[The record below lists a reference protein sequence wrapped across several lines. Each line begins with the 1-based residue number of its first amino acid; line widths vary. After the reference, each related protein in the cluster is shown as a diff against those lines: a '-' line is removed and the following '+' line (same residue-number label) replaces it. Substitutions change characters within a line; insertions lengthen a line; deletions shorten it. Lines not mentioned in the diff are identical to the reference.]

1 MSFRTPFPGL
11 LPGSAT
17 SSKMDSGGGG
27 GSRKSSRDE
36 KTKRRV
42 LPRIPKDVAP
52 VLPRPSSAKR
62 SFQNQDSTLD
72 LTNVTELSQS
82 TILEAGSIIGGV
94 HPPKRDFVSPVK
106 LLPSEEGV
114 DSSVTVAV
122 RVRPLSDRCA
132 RLHVKILIGKF
143 KSSVVLIC

>member
-1 MSFRTPFPGL
+1 ME
-11 LPGSAT
+11 
-17 SSKMDSGGGG
+17 SGGGG

-42 LPRIPKDVAP
+42 LPRIPKNVAP

-62 SFQNQDSTLD
+62 SSFQNQDSTLD

-82 TILEAGSIIGGV
+82 TILEAGSIIGGA
-94 HPPKRDFVSPVK
+94 HPPRRDFVSPVK

-132 RLHVKILIGKF
+132 RLHVKI
-143 KSSVVLIC
+143 